1 MRSKSL
7 KYKKRHTKRNKYRGG
22 VRSNT
27 SRISKTKSTMNK
39 SNRLS
44 HSRVSRIRAS
54 NNRYINENGLK
65 ITKKLIQHCDR
76 GEWEDYEN
84 VILEIL
90 NDHRNGKNDFFEY
103 MNHNNIKKLD
113 NHSIFC
119 LEDAF
124 TRLQE
129 EAVDVSM
136 DYVKYV
142 WEMARK
148 HPEEREQVREHRR
161 KTILKLY

>member
-7 KYKKRHTKRNKYRGG
+7 KYKKQHTKRHKYKGG

-27 SRISKTKSTMNK
+27 SKIKSTMNK
-39 SNRLS
+39 SNRLV
-44 HSRVSRIRAS
+44 HRRVTRDRLTI
-54 NNRYINENGLK
+54 NRGINENGLK

-84 VILEIL
+84 IILEIL
-90 NDHRNGKNDFFEY
+90 NDHRNGRNDFFEY
-103 MNHNNIKKLD
+103 MSRNNIKKLD

-129 EAVDVSM
+129 EAVDISM
-136 DYVKYV
+136 DYISYV

-148 HPEEREQVREHRR
+148 YPQEREQVREHRR
-161 KTILKLY
+161 KTILKQY